1 MLHEL
6 RLQNEPFHN
15 IRRGIKKVETRLRDE
30 KRQHIHIWDTIIFI
44 HREYPEQKIETRVID
59 LFFYPTFNE
68 MFQDLH
74 TQYRSWY
81 TRNELENSMT
91 QYYSPED
98 EKKYGV
104 VGIKIEYIPSYQ
116 DLTIDAY
123 NNGTENY
130 LQHTIT
136 QQSPELMYRHNTLLQ
151 DIPYDAKFLEI
162 GTGSG
167 RDADYIE
174 SLGYNVIRTDA
185 TDAFITHNQQKGKHI
200 THYNPLFDKLEWM
213 YDIIFANAVLLHFTH
228 EQCEHVLR
236 TRKNHLS
243 PTGKISRSAQPGA
256 GEWRKENKWIKRYFY
271 YRSEKEI
278 MELMEKIWYKNI
290 DVRTDEPEP
299 GKKWIRCIATL

>member
-1 MLHEL
+1 
-6 RLQNEPFHN
+6 
-15 IRRGIKKVETRLRDE
+15 
-30 KRQHIHIWDTIIFI
+30 
-44 HREYPEQKIETRVID
+44 
-59 LFFYPTFNE
+59 
-68 MFQDLH
+68 
-74 TQYRSWY
+74 
-81 TRNELENSMT
+81 MT

-200 THYNPLFDKLEWM
+200 THYNPLFDKLE
-213 YDIIFANAVLLHFTH
+213 
-228 EQCEHVLR
+228 
-236 TRKNHLS
+236 
-243 PTGKISRSAQPGA
+243 
-256 GEWRKENKWIKRYFY
+256 
-271 YRSEKEI
+271 
-278 MELMEKIWYKNI
+278 
-290 DVRTDEPEP
+290 
-299 GKKWIRCIATL
+299 